1 MNKNK
6 QLLAAFAAGAALAGV
21 AAYFLTSKKGQEAKQ
36 QLKFKG
42 EKMLSDAENIIN
54 EAKNRLEHLKS
65 GFMGE
70 KRANGKVPED
80 IVM

>member
-1 MNKNK
+1 MEKNK
-6 QLLAAFAAGAALAGV
+6 QLLAAFAAGAALAGA
-21 AAYFLTSKKGQEAKQ
+21 AAYVLSSRKGKEATQ
-36 QLKFKG
+36 QLKSKG

-54 EAKNRLEHLKS
+54 EAKSRLDHLKS

-70 KRANGKVPED
+70 KRTNGKVPED